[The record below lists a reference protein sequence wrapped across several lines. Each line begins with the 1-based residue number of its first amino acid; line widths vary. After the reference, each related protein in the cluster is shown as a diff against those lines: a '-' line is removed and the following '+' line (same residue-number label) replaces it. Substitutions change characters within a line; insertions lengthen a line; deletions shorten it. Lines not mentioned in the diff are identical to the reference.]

1 MIAGRVRAVPLAL
14 MLLLAGCATTT
25 QPPAAVAESGAGQ
38 CQTAGVVLDTSFP
51 SGNVGSCR
59 VTGPNEFTLTIE
71 PEDAPPINCSAW
83 YAFRLTPRA
92 DFEAQQIA
100 VRLDYTAC
108 GHRYWPKTSTNGES
122 WDRIDSKQIELIYNP
137 EKSEGSSLPG
147 SARFTVG
154 LDSGK
159 PLFIAGQE
167 IIVPA
172 TYNAWIERLS
182 AADEVTDYRLG
193 KSAEGLDIPAFS
205 IKAPGENPKSQVVL
219 VGRQHPPEITGA
231 LAFFPFVETLL
242 ADTPLARN
250 FRARFE
256 TTIVPMLNPDG
267 VVRGYWRHNTGST
280 DLNRDWGPFMQPE
293 TQLMD
298 GLLKDIAADPDRE
311 LSFFADFHSTQRDIF
326 YTIPDD
332 FPTRPKL
339 FIKRWL
345 GLLEERMPEFEVRRS
360 VNKNLSQANSKNY
373 VYRTYG
379 IPTVT
384 YEMGDE
390 TDRELI
396 RKVAREAAT
405 AMMETLLA
413 PEPE

>member
-1 MIAGRVRAVPLAL
+1 MTAGSLRAVTLASIIV
-14 MLLLAGCATTT
+14 LAGCATTD
-25 QPPAAVAESGAGQ
+25 QPPVAAVESRQGL
-38 CQTAGVVLDTSFP
+38 CQTNGVVLDIDFP
-51 SGNVGSCR
+51 AGNVGSCQ
-59 VTGPNEFTLTIE
+59 VTGSNAFTLTIT

-92 DFEAQQIA
+92 GNEAQKVSIS
-100 VRLDYTAC
+100 LDYEAC
-108 GHRYWPKTSTNGES
+108 GHRYWPKTSSDGNIWTRLSN
-122 WDRIDSKQIELIYNP
+122 KQLELNY
-137 EKSEGSSLPG
+137 KLGSSEGTRLAPRATFKVDLEPG
-147 SARFTVG
+147 T
-154 LDSGK
+154 
-159 PLFIAGQE
+159 PLFVAAQE
-167 IIVPA
+167 ILVPA
-172 TYNAWIERLS
+172 TYDAWIERVS
-182 AADEVTDYRLG
+182 AADEVTAFELG
-193 KSAEGLDIPAFS
+193 KSAEGRDIPALS
-205 IKAPGENPKSQVVL
+205 IVALGQEPKEQVVL

-231 LAFFPFVETLL
+231 LAMFPFVETLL
-242 ADTPLARN
+242 ADTPLARKY
-250 FRARFE
+250 RARFA
-256 TTIVPMLNPDG
+256 TTVVPMLNPDG

-280 DLNRDWGPFMQPE
+280 DLNRDWGPFKQPE
-293 TQLMD
+293 TRLMD
-298 GLLKDIAADPDRE
+298 RLLKDMAADPDRE

-326 YTIPDD
+326 YTIPDE

-345 GLLEERMPEFEVRRS
+345 GLLETRMPDFEVRRS

-379 IPTVT
+379 VPTVT

-396 RKVAREAAT
+396 RKVAQEAAV

>member
-1 MIAGRVRAVPLAL
+1 MTAGSLRAVALASIIV
-14 MLLLAGCATTT
+14 LAGCATTD
-25 QPPAAVAESGAGQ
+25 QPQVTAVESSQGL
-38 CQTAGVVLDTSFP
+38 CQTNGVVLDTDFP
-51 SGNVGSCR
+51 AGNVGACR
-59 VTGPNEFTLTIE
+59 VTGPNAFTLTIT

-83 YAFRLTPRA
+83 YAFRLTPRTGSA
-92 DFEAQQIA
+92 AQKVSIS
-100 VRLDYTAC
+100 LDYEAC
-108 GHRYWPKTSTNGES
+108 GHRYWPKTSTDAVT
-122 WDRIDSKQIELIYNP
+122 WDY
-137 EKSEGSSLPG
+137 LPG
-147 SARFTVG
+147 KNVRVSELGDVKRAEIRIPIEGQPKFV
-154 LDSGK
+154 
-159 PLFIAGQE
+159 AAQE
-167 IIVPA
+167 ILVPA
-172 TYNAWIERLS
+172 TYDAWIERVS
-182 AADEVTDYRLG
+182 NVDEVTAFGLG
-193 KSAEGLDIPAFS
+193 KSAEGRDIPALS
-205 IKAPGENPKSQVVL
+205 IVEPGKVPKEQVVL

-231 LAFFPFVETLL
+231 LAMFPFVETLL
-242 ADTPLARN
+242 ADTPLARKY
-250 FRARFE
+250 RARFA
-256 TTIVPMLNPDG
+256 TTVVPMLNPDG

-280 DLNRDWGPFMQPE
+280 DLNRDWGPFKQPE

-298 GLLKDIAADPDRE
+298 RLLKDMAADPDRE

-326 YTIPDD
+326 YTIPDE

-345 GLLEERMPEFEVRRS
+345 GLLEERMPDFEVRRS

-379 IPTVT
+379 VPTVT

-396 RKVAREAAT
+396 RKVAQEAAI